1 LVKSLSMVQIAH
13 SGSNEEK
20 IGEILQA
27 AQERFGL
34 YGYEKTAMHEIADDL
49 GISKASLY
57 YYYPDKESLFCAVF
71 EKEQHYFIRQL
82 HEIIDKSDNPKELLL
97 DFLGFRMTNFRK
109 LYNLGRLGMEEVKD
123 MKNIMSDL
131 WANFRKMEQEE
142 ISRIFKK
149 GMENK
154 LFEIEDAYDT
164 ALLYL
169 DAIRGLSILH
179 LKSKDISRLTEED
192 HNMLDKK
199 LKNFTHIFIQG
210 ISNQ

>member
-1 LVKSLSMVQIAH
+1 MVQIAH
-13 SGSNEEK
+13 SGANEEK
-20 IGEILQA
+20 ISEILHA

-71 EKEQHYFIRQL
+71 EKEQQYFIRQL
-82 HEIIDKSDNPKELLL
+82 HDVIDKSENPKELLL
-97 DFLGFRMTNFRK
+97 EFLSFRMNNFRK
-109 LYNLGRLGMEEVKD
+109 LYNLGRLGMEEIKG
-123 MKNIMSDL
+123 MNNIMSDL
-131 WANFRKMEQEE
+131 WANFRKTEQEE

-154 LFEIEDAYDT
+154 LFHIEDAYET

-169 DAIRGLSILH
+169 DSLRGLSILY

-192 HNMLDKK
+192 HVALEKK
-199 LKNFTHIFIQG
+199 LRQFTHIFIQG
-210 ISNQ
+210 ISNK